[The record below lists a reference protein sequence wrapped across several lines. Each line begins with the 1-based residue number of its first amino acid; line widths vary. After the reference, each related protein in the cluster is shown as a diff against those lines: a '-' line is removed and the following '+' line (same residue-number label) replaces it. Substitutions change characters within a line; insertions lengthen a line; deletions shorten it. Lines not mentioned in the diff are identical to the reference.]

1 MKINSLDKANFKG
14 YSSAIK
20 RAQYAAADKFAKI
33 DKIGEGTN
41 IALDF
46 IGKAILVP
54 ATIMAASK
62 EPKEKKEYSALK
74 NPVAAAFQ
82 LMMEAPI
89 LMLGS
94 SFVANLANKG
104 KLDREGSN
112 FSYNEKLYKDKFID
126 SVKSAAKEDKN
137 FESISSELLEK
148 LNKKGFGKN
157 LKENFYDAIENSSIS
172 TKETLKKSLKEFD
185 STHKRLYHLQNRICF
200 VAAIALTPILC
211 KAEDYFF
218 PKIMK
223 LIKHPEE
230 NKKTKMKIS
239 LYHFKA
245 QSAKGGLK

>member
-1 MKINSLDKANFKG
+1 MKINSLDKTNFKG

-112 FSYNEKLYKDKFID
+112 FSYNEKLYKLL
-126 SVKSAAKEDKN
+126 
-137 FESISSELLEK
+137 SIVNHREK
-148 LNKKGFGKN
+148 QRQEKRE
-157 LKENFYDAIENSSIS
+157 KEN
-172 TKETLKKSLKEFD
+172 ET
-185 STHKRLYHLQNRICF
+185 
-200 VAAIALTPILC
+200 A
-211 KAEDYFF
+211 
-218 PKIMK
+218 
-223 LIKHPEE
+223 
-230 NKKTKMKIS
+230 
-239 LYHFKA
+239 
-245 QSAKGGLK
+245 